1 MKNKTNLSPLENSR
15 YAKDVFSPGLLF
27 WRAYQLWQ
35 RKIKQAL
42 EIYGIT
48 QVQYAIM
55 AAIGYH
61 TPTQKHITQQFVA
74 EQLSMDKMMVSD
86 VVKLLKEKKLLTK
99 KAHPDDGRA
108 FTLDLTREAKN
119 ILKKAVIAVESAD
132 EEYFSA
138 IKKSDQSAFL
148 ESLISLNEKNQFKE

>member
-1 MKNKTNLSPLENSR
+1 
-15 YAKDVFSPGLLF
+15 
-27 WRAYQLWQ
+27 
-35 RKIKQAL
+35 
-42 EIYGIT
+42 
-48 QVQYAIM
+48 
-55 AAIGYH
+55 
-61 TPTQKHITQQFVA
+61 
-74 EQLSMDKMMVSD
+74 MVSD